1 MRTKQQYI
9 EGLLLVKQKRLDR
22 IRFIKRGEKR

>member
-9 EGLLLVKQKRLDR
+9 DGLKKMR
-22 IRFIKRGEKR
+22 E